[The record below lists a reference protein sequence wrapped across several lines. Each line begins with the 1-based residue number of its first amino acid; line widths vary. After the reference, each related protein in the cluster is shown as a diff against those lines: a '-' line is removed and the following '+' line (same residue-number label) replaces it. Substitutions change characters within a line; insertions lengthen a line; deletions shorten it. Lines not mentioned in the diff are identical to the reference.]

1 MDAHQLHAAFSAT
14 LQADQTTRR
23 EAEAHLRQLSAL
35 PGFLGASLDIIAAG
49 EVDGG
54 VRTAAAVYVKN
65 RILKNW
71 LKDGAIDAGE
81 RPVVRER
88 LVGVLQGCDHGVK
101 QQLVPVLRVLV
112 THDFPS
118 NWPGLLPATGAL
130 LEAEFG
136 DDAGINS
143 LYTGLLCFAEI
154 ARKFRWASNDDR
166 SAQWDPVIAQVF
178 PHLLRVG
185 HALIAQ
191 LAAGQTHA
199 AHALELRAECLKL
212 VLKAYKFATYFDLP
226 APLQTP
232 EMHDAWGTLHGA
244 VTAMAP
250 PAYAAD
256 ASVPEEE
263 KTLLQVAKC
272 YKWLVANEGR
282 VFTRYAS
289 RSLLRHMSY
298 PQFRERFV
306 AHYVPH
312 AVQLYLALVEQWCAG
327 TRWLSRATLYHI
339 LQFLSHCV
347 AQKETWPLLKG
358 CFEQLVSHL
367 VFPLL
372 CPTDKE
378 LDTFDTDPHEYIH
391 ATYDVYG
398 DLDLPDAAALGLLV
412 TLVDKRRKTT
422 LAPVVA
428 FAHAQLLAWASD
440 ALHQAAR
447 KIDGALR
454 LVGGILHY
462 ITVPA
467 SPYYEQLE
475 AFLSTLVFPLLGSLH
490 GFLRARAL
498 ETAAKFA
505 EVPLSDP
512 VAAAVYAGILDGFDA
527 PNGCLPVDLQRAL
540 AVQAYMHADKFRD
553 ALSAIIV
560 PAMARLLE
568 LLNEIDL
575 DAVLM
580 VMQEC
585 VESFAEQ
592 LQPFGADLMAKLT
605 EQFLRLA
612 AEVAAADS
620 EDAADDQAEKVMAAI
635 GLLNTMISV
644 LLLFE
649 TLLEVCGQLE
659 EVFAPAIEYV
669 LANRI
674 DDFLSEVGELME
686 QTTYLRRAISPAMWR
701 CFILLSEAFSD
712 GVAVMYSEELVPC
725 VQNFAI
731 YGRDGFSQNP
741 QYVERIFGIFRT
753 IVDDDESVGY
763 ADAVLAFELA
773 QTLLLALDL
782 HAAQFVPEI
791 VACVQRVARG
801 AGRDPQHARNNAF
814 DVGVCNTLLA
824 ALVRDAAGTLRVLQE
839 RGELVAFFEHWLL
852 LAPFLRRVFDLK
864 LTALGVVSLALQEG
878 ALASLALVNG
888 SIVGQLGPMLAA
900 ALRTLPEALENL
912 AKKRKSFT
920 EADYMSLH
928 AFENDWDDD
937 EDDDD
942 ETAEDG
948 AANTSASTSEYLDFL
963 QQENFKLKSLG
974 FLDEDDEQVV
984 EDPLTPT
991 PLDGLDVL
999 QTVKAFAASLQE
1011 SDQDA
1016 YTAIFGRLGAADQ
1029 QVFIDAFKN

>member
-1 MDAHQLHAAFSAT
+1 MDPHQLHEAFSAT
-14 LQADQTTRR
+14 LQADQATRR
-23 EAEAHLRQLSAL
+23 QAETHLRQLSSS
-35 PGFLGASLDIIAAG
+35 PGFLGASLDIIAAS

-71 LKDGAIDAGE
+71 QKGQIDAGE
-81 RPVVRER
+81 RPVVLDR
-88 LVGVLQGCDHGVK
+88 LVPVLHACDHGVK

-112 THDFPS
+112 SSEFPN
-118 NWPGLLPATGAL
+118 NWPGLLPATGTL
-130 LEAEFG
+130 LEADFG
-136 DDAGINS
+136 DDNGLNT

-154 ARKFRWASNDDR
+154 ARKFRWTSNEDR
-166 SAQWDPVIAQVF
+166 SSQWDPIISQVF

-185 HALIAQ
+185 QALIVQ
-191 LAAGQTHA
+191 LASSQTHA
-199 AHALELRAECLKL
+199 AQALELRAECLKL

-232 EMHDAWGTLHGA
+232 ELHDAWGALHGA
-244 VTAMAP
+244 VTAMEP

-256 ASVPEEE
+256 PAVPEEE

-282 VFTRYAS
+282 LFTRYAS
-289 RSLLRHMSY
+289 KSLLRHMSY
-298 PQFRERFV
+298 PGFRERFV
-306 AHYVPH
+306 AQYVPH
-312 AVQLYLALVEQWCAG
+312 AVLAYLALVEQWCAG
-327 TRWLSRATLYHI
+327 TRWVSRSTLFHI

-347 AQKETWPLLKG
+347 AQKETWPLLKD
-358 CFEQLVSHL
+358 CFEQLVAHL
-367 VFPLL
+367 VYPLL
-372 CPTDKE
+372 CASDKDLE
-378 LDTFDTDPHEYIH
+378 TFETDPHEYIH

-422 LAPVVA
+422 LAPVVS
-428 FAHAQLLAWASD
+428 FAHAQLLALATD
-440 ALHQAAR
+440 ALHEAAR

-462 ITVPA
+462 IAVPL
-467 SPYYEQLE
+467 SPYYSQLE
-475 AFLSTLVFPLLGSLH
+475 SFLGALVFPMLGSQH

-505 EVPLSDP
+505 DVELSDQ

-527 PNGCLPVDLQRAL
+527 PNACLPVDLQRAL
-540 AVQAYMHADKFRD
+540 AVQAYMHAAQFRD

-592 LQPFGADLMAKLT
+592 LQPFGADLMAKLV
-605 EQFLRLA
+605 EQFMRLA
-612 AEVAAADS
+612 AEVAAADTD
-620 EDAADDQAEKVMAAI
+620 DAADDQAEKVMAAI
-635 GLLNTMISV
+635 GLLNTMITV

-649 TLLEVCGQLE
+649 TLADACGQLE

-669 LANRI
+669 LSNRI

-686 QTTYLRRAISPAMWR
+686 HATFLRRAISPVMWR
-701 CFILLSEAFSD
+701 CFVLLSEAFSD

-725 VQNFAI
+725 VQNFALF
-731 YGRDGFSQNP
+731 GGDGFAQNP

-763 ADAVLAFELA
+763 ADAVLAFDLA
-773 QTLLLALDL
+773 QTLLLALHL
-782 HAAQFVPEI
+782 HATQFVPEI
-791 VACVQRVARG
+791 VACVQSVARG

-814 DVGVCNTLLA
+814 DVGICNTLLA
-824 ALVRDAAGTLRVLQE
+824 ALVRDAAGTLSVLQD
-839 RGELVAFFEHWLL
+839 RGELVGFFERWFGLV
-852 LAPFLRRVFDLK
+852 PFLRRVYDLK

-878 ALASLALVNG
+878 AISSLLQLNSALVA
-888 SIVGQLGPMLAA
+888 QLGPTLATVLRALPA
-900 ALRTLPEALENL
+900 AVENFD
-912 AKKRKSFT
+912 KKRKSFND
-920 EADYMSLH
+920 ADYVSLH
-928 AFENDWDDD
+928 AFEHEWDD
-937 EDDDD
+937 EEED
-942 ETAEDG
+942 ETAEES
-948 AANTSASTSEYLDFL
+948 AAATSASTSEYLDFL

-984 EDPLTPT
+984 EDPLAPT
-991 PLDGLDVL
+991 PLDGFDVVD
-999 QTVKAFAASLQE
+999 TVKTFAASLQE
-1011 SDQDA
+1011 SDQAA
-1016 YTAIFGRLGAADQ
+1016 YAAIFGGLGAADQ
-1029 QVFIDAFKN
+1029 QVIIDAFEKSK